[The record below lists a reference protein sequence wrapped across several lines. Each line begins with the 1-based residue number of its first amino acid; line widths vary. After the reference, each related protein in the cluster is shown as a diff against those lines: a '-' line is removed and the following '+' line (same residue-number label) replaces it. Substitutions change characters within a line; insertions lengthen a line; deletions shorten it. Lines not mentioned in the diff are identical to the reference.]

1 MMNQLLNQPASEL
14 IVKEPPKKTTLQS
27 REVLRWSGQTEVAQA
42 ADIAI
47 TPSISTQLIDE
58 QTNNKLL
65 NNDEFFI
72 TPFEVVESAPINQ
85 TTILA
90 QIPNCPKCN
99 SEMIKRVAKK
109 GARQGQPFFGCRQ
122 FPKCRGVVNVD

>member
-1 MMNQLLNQPASEL
+1 M
-14 IVKEPPKKTTLQS
+14 
-27 REVLRWSGQTEVAQA
+27 LRWSGQTEVAQA

-72 TPFEVVESAPINQ
+72 TPFEVIESEPINQ
-85 TTILA
+85 TITLA

-99 SEMIKRVAKK
+99 SEMIQRVAKK
-109 GARQGQPFFGCRQ
+109 GARQGQTFFGCRQ
-122 FPKCRGVVNVD
+122 FPKCRGVVNID

>member
-1 MMNQLLNQPASEL
+1 
-14 IVKEPPKKTTLQS
+14 
-27 REVLRWSGQTEVAQA
+27 VA
-42 ADIAI
+42 I
-47 TPSISTQLIDE
+47 E
-58 QTNNKLL
+58 
-65 NNDEFFI
+65 
-72 TPFEVVESAPINQ
+72 PINQ

-109 GARQGQPFFGCRQ
+109 GARQGQTFFGCRQ

>member
-1 MMNQLLNQPASEL
+1 M
-14 IVKEPPKKTTLQS
+14 
-27 REVLRWSGQTEVAQA
+27 LRWSGQTEVGQA

-72 TPFEVVESAPINQ
+72 TPFEVIESELKTDKTVAIEPIDHV
-85 TTILA
+85 TILA
-90 QIPNCPKCN
+90 QAPNCPKCN

-109 GARQGQPFFGCRQ
+109 GPQQGQTFFGCSQ